1 MTERA
6 RAALNSIRKPE
17 DRQAVDGAL
26 AQLEINPKDLK
37 FWTSRQDPSGLYIYA
52 GKHDYWMISFGI
64 LEEARVVY
72 VHAIKP
78 RPSYGFDPR
87 RRED

>member
-1 MTERA
+1 LSERA
-6 RAALNSIRKPE
+6 RTALDAVQKLE
-17 DRQAVDGAL
+17 DRGTIDGAL

-37 FWTSRQDPSGLYIYA
+37 FWTSKHDPSGMYIYA
-52 GKHDYWMISFGI
+52 GKDDCWVISFGI
-64 LEEARVVY
+64 LDEARVVY

-87 RRED
+87 RRDD